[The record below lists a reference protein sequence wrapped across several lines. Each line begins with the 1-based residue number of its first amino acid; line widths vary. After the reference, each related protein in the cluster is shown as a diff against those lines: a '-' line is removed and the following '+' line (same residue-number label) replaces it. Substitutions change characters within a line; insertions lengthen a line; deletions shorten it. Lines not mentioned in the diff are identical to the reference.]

1 MLKLDPIFLHFS
13 QIIGASKSAIRG
25 SRQINPGVYSC
36 GHQGSEIFMN
46 FINPHYPGHDNV
58 AGTCHFRILPNR
70 PEICQVNHTQLY
82 IYIYIYIY

>member
-1 MLKLDPIFLHFS
+1 MLKHNSILLHFR
-13 QIIGASKSAIRG
+13 QIVGAGKSGIRG

-70 PEICQVNHTQLY
+70 PEICQVHHTEL
-82 IYIYIYIY
+82 